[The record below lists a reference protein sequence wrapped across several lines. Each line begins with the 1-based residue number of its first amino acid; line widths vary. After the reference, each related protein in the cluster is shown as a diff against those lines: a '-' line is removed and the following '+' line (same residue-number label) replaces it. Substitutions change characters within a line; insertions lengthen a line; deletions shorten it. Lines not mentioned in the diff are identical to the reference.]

1 MGNAGG
7 NRMEPVAFMF
17 FLVHIVLVKWLAFA
31 IVNRQDKVE
40 ELPVVSALNREED
53 TSAFTDTVDV
63 DGLVEED
70 TVFAPSLGNSARKP
84 DSEELAPLFTFDPN
98 QADSCSLVRLGIPL
112 RVVRNILNYRR
123 KGGVFRQADDLAKIY
138 GMEPELFE
146 RLKPYVRMA
155 KVEIELNSADSLQLT
170 ALRGIGAY
178 TAHKI
183 LAYRQRLGGFYSLH
197 QLDEVPDVR
206 PDNLKELREVTRL
219 DTSCLRK
226 LQLATADVGLLR
238 RHPYLDFYQAKA
250 IVDFRS
256 KHHRGPLLE
265 DLEMLEE
272 FSEDDLRRLRPY
284 LP

>member
-1 MGNAGG
+1 
-7 NRMEPVAFMF
+7 MEPVAFMF

-31 IVNRQDKVE
+31 MVSRQDKVE
-40 ELPVVSALNREED
+40 ELPVASALTREED
-53 TSAFTDTVDV
+53 TLAFTDTVDMA
-63 DGLVEED
+63 GLVEED
-70 TVFAPSLGNSARKP
+70 PVVSPSVGEGVRKP
-84 DSEELAPLFTFDPN
+84 DSEGVASLFSFDPN
-98 QADSCSLVRLGIPL
+98 KADSSSLVRLGIPQ
-112 RVVRNILNYRR
+112 RVVRNILNYRK
-123 KGGVFRQADDLAKIY
+123 KGGVFRQSDDLAEIY

-155 KVEIELNSADSLQLT
+155 KVEVELNSADSLQLT

-183 LAYRQRLGGFYSLH
+183 LAYRHLLGGFYSLH

-206 PDNLKELREVTRL
+206 PDNLKELREVARL

-226 LQLATADVGLLR
+226 LQLATADVGELR

-256 KHHRGPLLE
+256 KNHRGPLLT